1 MVITPLK
8 QFECL
13 PPAALP
19 TNGIQ
24 MATATEPDRH
34 TMPVHHAAS
43 AEFLDFRDRSH
54 GSLKLDAIPAEVA
67 AGRFVWLDVDLTA
80 ADAPDVRRSL
90 PATLISLP
98 PVADLLTA
106 GCCQAVNDGHT
117 VSSLQRTD
125 DTIHIR
131 LVGAQETSHELVS
144 EFLDI
149 VITDGVLATFRH
161 GPSGVLD
168 AVRRDYISDF
178 ERHAATP
185 SFLIY
190 EFWDKQIDQF
200 LTVQSRLDE
209 EVETIRLALRQSAD
223 EATLTRL
230 ADVSSRLLALRKRV
244 LPARRVLEE
253 LVARK
258 TTLVSEATLTFL
270 SKMIDTLERLL
281 ADITANR
288 EILESAMNFSLTVM
302 THRTNMTMNR
312 LAVVSTIF
320 LPLTFLCGVYGM
332 NFEVMP
338 ELEWRHSYTMFWVV
352 SAIITVTLTI
362 ALRRARL
369 L

>member
-1 MVITPLK
+1 
-8 QFECL
+8 
-13 PPAALP
+13 
-19 TNGIQ
+19 
-24 MATATEPDRH
+24 MATATEPARD
-34 TMPVHHAAS
+34 TMPAHPAIS
-43 AEFLDFRDRSH
+43 AEFLDFRDRSR
-54 GSLKLDAIPAEVA
+54 GRLDLDAIPTERA
-67 AGRFVWLDVDLTA
+67 AGRFVWLDVDLSA
-80 ADAPDVRRSL
+80 AHTEDLQSSM
-90 PATLISLP
+90 PATLISQA
-98 PVADLLTA
+98 PVADLLAT
-106 GCCQAVNDGHT
+106 GCRQAADDSHT

-125 DTIHIR
+125 DAIHIR
-131 LVGAQETSHELVS
+131 LVGARETDHELLS
-144 EFLDI
+144 EYLDI
-149 VITDGVLATFRH
+149 VITDGLLATFRH
-161 GPSGVLD
+161 GQSGVLD
-168 AVRRDYISDF
+168 AVRRDYIGDF

-209 EVETIRLALRQSAD
+209 EVETIRLALRKSAD

-258 TTLVSEATLTFL
+258 TTLVSEATLDFL
-270 SKMIDTLERLL
+270 GKMIDTLERLL

-302 THRTNMTMNR
+302 THRTNLTMNR

-338 ELEWRHSYTMFWVV
+338 ELEWRHSYAMFWVV

-362 ALRRARL
+362 VLRRARL

>member
-1 MVITPLK
+1 MI
-8 QFECL
+8 
-13 PPAALP
+13 
-19 TNGIQ
+19 
-24 MATATEPDRH
+24 ATATADPPRSA
-34 TMPVHHAAS
+34 MPAHPAIN
-43 AEFLDFRDRSH
+43 AEFLDFRDRSR
-54 GSLKLDAIPAEVA
+54 GLLAPAEIPAAIA
-67 AGRFVWLDVDLTA
+67 AGRFVWLDADRAAVADAELARLLPESLAEQPAIAAILA
-80 ADAPDVRRSL
+80 ADHGD
-90 PATLISLP
+90 
-98 PVADLLTA
+98 
-106 GCCQAVNDGHT
+106 AVEDGRT
-117 VSSLQRTD
+117 VSTLSRTD
-125 DTIHIR
+125 EAIHIR
-131 LVGAQETSHELVS
+131 LVGARDTAAGIVS
-144 EFLDI
+144 DILDV
-149 VITDGVLATFRH
+149 VITAGLLLTFHQGRC
-161 GPSGVLD
+161 GVLD
-168 AVRRDYISDF
+168 AVRGDYISDF

-185 SFLIY
+185 SFLVY

-200 LTVQSRLDE
+200 LTVQRQLDE

-258 TTLVSEATLTFL
+258 TTLISEATLEFL
-270 SKMIDTLERLL
+270 GKMIDTLERLL

-302 THRTNMTMNR
+302 THRTNLTMNR

-338 ELEWRHSYTMFWVV
+338 ELEWQHSYAMFWVV
-352 SAIITVTLTI
+352 SAIITITLTI
-362 ALRRARL
+362 VLKRARL

>member
-1 MVITPLK
+1 MI
-8 QFECL
+8 
-13 PPAALP
+13 
-19 TNGIQ
+19 
-24 MATATEPDRH
+24 ATATAAPPRSA
-34 TMPVHHAAS
+34 MPAHPAVH
-43 AEFLDFRDRSH
+43 AEFLDFRDHSR
-54 GSLKLDAIPAEVA
+54 GLLEPAEISAQIA
-67 AGRFVWLDVDLTA
+67 AGRFVWLDVDLAAATPTEITGLLPDGLPCQAAVAEILA
-80 ADAPDVRRSL
+80 ADHRDIR
-90 PATLISLP
+90 
-98 PVADLLTA
+98 D
-106 GCCQAVNDGHT
+106 DGRT
-117 VSSLQRTD
+117 VSTLSRTD
-125 DTIHIR
+125 EAIHIR
-131 LVGAQETSHELVS
+131 LVGAHDKAEGITSEI
-144 EFLDI
+144 LDV
-149 VITDGVLATFRH
+149 VITAGMLVTFHQGRC
-161 GPSGVLD
+161 GVLD
-168 AVRRDYISDF
+168 AVRGDYVSDF

-185 SFLIY
+185 SFLVY

-200 LTVQSRLDE
+200 LSVQGRLDE
-209 EVETIRLALRQSAD
+209 EVETIRLALRHSAD

-258 TTLVSEATLTFL
+258 TMLVSEATLTFL
-270 SKMIDTLERLL
+270 GKMIDTLERLL

-302 THRTNMTMNR
+302 AHRTNLTMNR

-338 ELEWRHSYTMFWVV
+338 ETEWAHGYTLFWIV

-362 ALRRARL
+362 VLKRARL

>member
-1 MVITPLK
+1 MISTTVTQVTAMPSH
-8 QFECL
+8 
-13 PPAALP
+13 PA
-19 TNGIQ
+19 I
-24 MATATEPDRH
+24 R
-34 TMPVHHAAS
+34 

-54 GSLKLDAIPAEVA
+54 GDLALDEIPEQRE
-67 AGRFVWLDVDLTA
+67 AGRFIWVDI
-80 ADAPDVRRSL
+80 DL
-90 PATLISLP
+90 PAVEPANLQALLP
-98 PVADLLTA
+98 SCVLESDSVSQILAE
-106 GCCQAVNDGHT
+106 GCHGAAAESPT
-117 VSSLQRTD
+117 VSTLTRTD
-125 DTIHIR
+125 DAIR
-131 LVGAQETSHELVS
+131 ICLVGVRQQESGLSS
-144 EFLDI
+144 EQLDI
-149 VITDGVLATFRH
+149 VIGEGLLTTVRH
-161 GPSGVLD
+161 GHSGVLQ

-200 LTVQSRLDE
+200 LSAQGRLDE
-209 EVETIRLALRQSAD
+209 EVEAIRLALRRSAD

-230 ADVSSRLLALRKRV
+230 ADVSSQLLALRKRV

-253 LVARK
+253 LVSRK
-258 TTLVSEATLTFL
+258 TTLISEATLDFL
-270 SKMIDTLERLL
+270 GKMIDTLERLL

-302 THRTNMTMNR
+302 THRTNLTMNR

-338 ELEWRHSYTMFWVV
+338 ELEWRHSYAMFWVV

-362 ALRRARL
+362 VLKRARL

>member
-1 MVITPLK
+1 MI
-8 QFECL
+8 
-13 PPAALP
+13 
-19 TNGIQ
+19 
-24 MATATEPDRH
+24 ATATAAPPRSA
-34 TMPVHHAAS
+34 MPAHPAVH
-43 AEFLDFRDRSH
+43 AEFLDFRDHSR
-54 GSLKLDAIPAEVA
+54 GLLEPAEISAQIA
-67 AGRFVWLDVDLTA
+67 AGRFVWLDVDRAGVTA
-80 ADAPDVRRSL
+80 GELAALLPDSL
-90 PATLISLP
+90 AHQSA
-98 PVADLLTA
+98 VAGLLTA
-106 GCCQAVNDGHT
+106 DHADAVEDGRT
-117 VSSLQRTD
+117 VSALSRTD
-125 DTIHIR
+125 EAIHIR
-131 LVGAQETSHELVS
+131 LVGARDVTQGIISELLDVVVMPGLLVTSHRGRC
-144 EFLDI
+144 
-149 VITDGVLATFRH
+149 GVLE
-161 GPSGVLD
+161 
-168 AVRRDYISDF
+168 AVRGDYISDF

-185 SFLIY
+185 SFLVY

-200 LTVQSRLDE
+200 LSVQRRLDE

-258 TTLVSEATLTFL
+258 TTLISEATLEFL

-302 THRTNMTMNR
+302 THRTNLTMNR

-338 ELEWRHSYTMFWVV
+338 ELEWQHSYAMFWVV

-362 ALRRARL
+362 VLKRARL